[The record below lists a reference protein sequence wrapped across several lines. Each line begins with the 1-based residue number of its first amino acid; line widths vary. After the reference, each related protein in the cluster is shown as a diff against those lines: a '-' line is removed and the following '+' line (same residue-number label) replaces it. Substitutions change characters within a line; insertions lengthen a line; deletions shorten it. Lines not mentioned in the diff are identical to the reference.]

1 VSPSKAGGPIN
12 TGPREWDAEVYD
24 RVADP
29 QFEWAQE
36 VIGRL
41 EVRGDEDV
49 LDAGCGSGR
58 VTALLL
64 EKLPGGH
71 LVGIDG
77 SASMVAMAR
86 EKLGESVEIREGDLA
101 ELDLREEFDLVFST
115 ATFHWIPDHDN
126 LFRRLGAALRPG
138 GRLVAQC
145 GGHGNVAS
153 LVAVIAEVG
162 AQPRFGQHFEGMSS
176 GLNFATPEQTEA
188 RLKAAGFDDIR
199 CWLQRKDTR
208 PPEPKAF
215 LATVTL
221 GPQLERLPDELKDPF
236 VDEVAAGM
244 GDPLVLDY
252 VRLNIEARRP

>member
-1 VSPSKAGGPIN
+1 LNDAIN

-29 QFEWAQE
+29 QYEWALE

-41 EVRGDEDV
+41 QLRGDETV

-58 VTALLL
+58 VTAKLL
-64 EKLPGGH
+64 ERLPNGR

-77 SASMVAMAR
+77 SASMVAKAR
-86 EKLGESVEIREGDLA
+86 EALGDRAEIREGDLA
-101 ELDLREEFDLVFST
+101 ELDLEEEFDLVYSN
-115 ATFHWIPDHDN
+115 AVFHWVPDHAN
-126 LFRRLGAALRPG
+126 LFRRLFAALRPG
-138 GRLVAQC
+138 GRIVAQC

-162 AQPRFGQHFEGMSS
+162 SQPHYARHFEGMSS
-176 GLNFATPEQTEA
+176 GLNFATPEDTET
-188 RLKAAGFDDIR
+188 RLRAAGFEEVR

-208 PPEPKAF
+208 PAEPKPF

-221 GPQLERLPDELKDPF
+221 GPQLERLPDELKQPF

-244 GDPLVLDY
+244 GEPLVLDY
-252 VRLNIEARRP
+252 VRLNIEAKRP